1 MNKRK
6 PGSDHLKRHSYTPLS
21 EERFKEI
28 LALIAKLR
36 KGEISEE
43 DFDKL
48 LTDEEYRNAMM
59 MAQLRDYN

>member
-6 PGSDHLKRHSYTPLS
+6 PDPEHLKRHSYTPLS

-28 LALIAKLR
+28 LALIDKLR
-36 KGEISEE
+36 KEEIS
-43 DFDKL
+43 
-48 LTDEEYRNAMM
+48 DEEYRNAMM